1 MKKYTP
7 FFKVTAYDKRGYLL
21 PEDRDYEIL
30 DKCKRLEKLQLTRK
44 DKYLVKFIKTQLIK
58 DWRKPLLKELN
69 NLLKKYTY

>member
-7 FFKVTAYDKRGYLL
+7 FFKVIPYDKRRYLL

-30 DKCKRLEKLQLTRK
+30 DKCKRLEKLQLSRK

-58 DWRKPLLKELN
+58 DWRKPLLVELN
-69 NLLKKYTY
+69 RLLRKYS